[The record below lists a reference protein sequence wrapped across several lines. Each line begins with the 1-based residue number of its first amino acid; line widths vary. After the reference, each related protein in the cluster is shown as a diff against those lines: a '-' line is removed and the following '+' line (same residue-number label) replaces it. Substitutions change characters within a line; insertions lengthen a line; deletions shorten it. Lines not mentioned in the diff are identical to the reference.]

1 MFELLEGW
9 LRHKSDM
16 VNFEAARAI
25 CEMKGVTAA
34 QLTKPI
40 SGMKLSSVPLF
51 VNSRFTVLQLFLTTP
66 KPVLKFAATRTLA
79 GLALTHPASVATCNI
94 DLETLI
100 ADPNR
105 SVATYAITTLLKV
118 W

>member
-1 MFELLEGW
+1 M
-9 LRHKSDM
+9 
-16 VNFEAARAI
+16 
-25 CEMKGVTAA
+25 
-34 QLTKPI
+34 
-40 SGMKLSSVPLF
+40 LS
-51 VNSRFTVLQLFLTTP
+51 VLQTFLTTP

-79 GLALTHPASVATCNI
+79 TLALTHPTSVATCNM

-118 W
+118 FSFL